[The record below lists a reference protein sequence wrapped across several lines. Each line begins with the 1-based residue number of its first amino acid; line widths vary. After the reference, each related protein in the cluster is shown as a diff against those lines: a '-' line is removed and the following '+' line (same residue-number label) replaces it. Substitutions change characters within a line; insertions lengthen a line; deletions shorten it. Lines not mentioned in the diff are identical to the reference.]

1 MKFTHSVRFRLLMW
15 VLITCFLASIG
26 QGAVSYFKSKAIL
39 NQQILYQCEEVAVS
53 AGNEINQWVE
63 GRYNELETISKLDAV
78 NNLDSARIAAT
89 LAPLTS
95 DEKENL
101 YIIYPDG
108 SVIGDTG
115 TQEGLNV
122 SDRDYF
128 KAAIS
133 GKANVGTPV
142 FSRATG
148 NLAMPV
154 AVPIYRDNQVVG
166 VMAATI
172 KAEKLV
178 EIVGRIKVGQSGYAY
193 MIDKTGT
200 FVAYPDKQYI
210 LKKKLAD
217 LGDSLKNPATKMMAM
232 EGGVTTYELDGVDKY
247 MAYHPVESTG
257 WSLAVTVP
265 IKEVNE
271 PLRKM
276 LQGTIMASLLTI
288 LLLLIVIWYISG
300 KLTQPFK
307 KMTEITTRL
316 AKGDLSK
323 SIASNDRSE
332 IGILVNSLGEM
343 NESLK
348 IVVGQI
354 IKGSQRLAGVANNL
368 LVTAENTGKASEQV
382 SVSAEEMARAA
393 SSQAEDA
400 QRTSELAHQVGVAM
414 QNVGNNTER
423 ISEKSVS
430 FQAIVKKVTRLMLQ
444 QKDNMDNTV
453 ENTNNVSVVINDLSE
468 KTRQIGEIITVITN
482 IADQTNLL
490 ALNAAIE
497 AARAGE
503 AGRGFA
509 VVAEEVRKLAE
520 ETGSATLNIGAI
532 INEVLGQVQRVVN
545 EVNCVEKLVVEQ
557 GKSLAESIAEFRE
570 IESGSVEIDNLIQDL
585 SATFE
590 ELLASADEIIQSI
603 GNISA
608 VTEQSAASAEEVTAV
623 SQNQLAAVNNIVSIS
638 KEMDNLARQLKEIT
652 EHFKLD

>member
-1 MKFTHSVRFRLLMW
+1 MKFTHSVRFRLLIW
-15 VLITCFLASIG
+15 VLIACFLASIG
-26 QGAVSYFKSKAIL
+26 QGAVSYFNSKAIL
-39 NQQILYQCEEVAVS
+39 DRQILYECQKVAVS
-53 AGNEINQWVE
+53 AGNEINQWV
-63 GRYNELETISKLDAV
+63 GGKYNELETISKLDAV
-78 NNLDSARIAAT
+78 NNLDPARVPAA
-89 LAPLTS
+89 LAPLMS

-115 TQEGLNV
+115 RQEGLNL

-133 GKANVGTPV
+133 GQANVGTPV

-154 AVPIYRDNQVVG
+154 AVPIYRDNQVAG

-178 EIVGRIKVGQSGYAY
+178 EIVGQIKVGQTGYAY

-217 LGDSLKNPATKMMAM
+217 LGDSLKNPAAKMTAM
-232 EGGVTTYELDGVDKY
+232 ESGVTAYKFDGVDKY
-247 MAYHPVESTG
+247 MAYDPVESTG

-265 IKEVNE
+265 EKEVNQ

-276 LQGTIMASLLTI
+276 LQGTIMASLLTV
-288 LLLLIVIWYISG
+288 LLLLVVIWFISG

-307 KMTEITTRL
+307 EMTEITTRL
-316 AKGDLSK
+316 AKGDLSN

-332 IGILVNSLGEM
+332 IGLLVNSLGEM

-348 IVVGQI
+348 IVVGRI
-354 IKGSQRLAGVANNL
+354 IKGSQKLAGVANNL
-368 LVTAENTGKASEQV
+368 LVTAENTGRASEQV
-382 SVSAEEMARAA
+382 SVSAEEVARAA

-400 QRTSELAHQVGVAM
+400 QRTSDLAHQVGIAM
-414 QNVGNNTER
+414 QTVGSNTEK

-444 QKDNMDNTV
+444 QKDNMDKTV
-453 ENTNNVSVVINDLSE
+453 EDTNNVSVVINDLSE

-497 AARAGE
+497 AARAGD

-532 INEVLGQVQRVVN
+532 INEVLGQVQRVVV
-545 EVNCVEKLVVEQ
+545 EVNRVEELVIEQ

-570 IESGSVEIDNLIQDL
+570 IESGSVEIDNSIQDL
-585 SATFE
+585 SSTFE
-590 ELLASADEIIQSI
+590 ELLASADEIIQAI

-623 SQNQLAAVNNIVSIS
+623 SQSQLAAVNNIVGIS
-638 KEMDNLARQLKEIT
+638 KEMDSLARQLKEIT
-652 EHFKLD
+652 QHFKLG